1 MGDENVVKYGDGAK
15 SHGMKGSVVPKSTAR
30 PVSDEEF
37 EGAEVLQQVGGGEDA
52 GGVVDVN
59 QVIPQNIIEMNADGS
74 LKRSYVL
81 DEAGMKRLKASNTMT
96 KANPNPRPVSY
107 AMAAGV
113 GDASVV
119 QARSHTVF
127 KRKNV
132 ELDLA
137 DSVEVE
143 DAPALPSAP
152 SAFMP
157 VSIPIKSSWVDHLA
171 GDLNALISAPRVKV
185 RFKGQ
190 FGSLSVI
197 YNHVHKEEF
206 YLVMLQYAEDSEF
219 YEAPSGEQ
227 QVLVEYDL
235 QRYTCF
241 PGPQFRLLPG
251 GKIMVTVYMI
261 EQEQE

>member
-1 MGDENVVKYGDGAK
+1 MADENIVKYGDGAK

-37 EGAEVLQQVGGGEDA
+37 DGAEVLQQVGSGEDS

-59 QVIPQNIIEMNADGS
+59 QAIPQNIIEYNGDGS

-81 DEAGMKRLKASNTMT
+81 DEVGLKRLKAANTMT
-96 KANPNPRPVSY
+96 KANPNPKPVSY
-107 AMAAGV
+107 ATAAGV
-113 GDASVV
+113 GDANVM
-119 QARSHTVF
+119 QARSRTEF
-127 KRKNV
+127 KRKPV

-137 DSVEVE
+137 DSIE
-143 DAPALPSAP
+143 DAALPAP
-152 SAFMP
+152 SSVSVP
-157 VSIPIKSSWVDHLA
+157 VSVLPGKSSWVDHLA
-171 GDLNALISAPRVKV
+171 GELNELIAAPRVKV

-197 YNHVHKEEF
+197 YNHVHREEF
-206 YLVMLQYAEDSEF
+206 YLIMMQHADDGEF
-219 YEAPSGEQ
+219 YEAPSGDQ
-227 QVLVEYDL
+227 QVLVEYDS
-235 QRYTCF
+235 QRYTCY